1 MIKDKKP
8 ETESLGMW
16 QAYVEKGRSKEERN
30 LRLSAVPQELKE
42 AVRNH
47 VETVFRLKAKK

>member
-1 MIKDKKP
+1 MIKDIKP
-8 ETESLGMW
+8 ENDNLGMW

-42 AVRNH
+42 TVRNH
-47 VETVFRLKAKK
+47 VETVFRLKVKK